1 MKTLKK
7 SLVFIVVF
15 ILGSINIANAQINYP
30 QRPDWALYDEH
41 GNEWVM
47 PPKHGQVLYDKNGKK
62 VIPPP
67 KPDINL
73 SKEQITKMNKW
84 RQDAYNKAKPIFNE
98 IKYTKYKIREIYEDP
113 DLSKTEKN
121 KKIEPLIEK
130 LKKLYAKAD
139 DIRTADFERFQSILT
154 EEQKKKLREFEKAN
168 NLPPPP
174 IRKKK

>member
-7 SLVFIVVF
+7 SLIFIVVF

-41 GNEWVM
+41 GNDWVM
-47 PPKHGQVLYDKNGKK
+47 PPKENQVLYDKHGKK
-62 VIPPP
+62 VPLPP

-73 SKEQITKMNKW
+73 TSEQIAKMDKW
-84 RQDAYNKAKPIFNE
+84 REETYNKVKPIFTE

-113 DLSKTEKN
+113 DLSKIEKN

-139 DIRTADFERFQSILT
+139 DLRTADFERFQSILT

-168 NLPPPP
+168 NLPH
-174 IRKKK
+174 IQTKKHK